1 VGHSP
6 QEQPLP
12 NGIAWAPS
20 LLPALPASELREGRE
35 GGCSV
40 VYWTRQTG
48 RQKSKW
54 ERTERQ
60 FSKSTTEGEGALP
73 LLTCLQRVPSS
84 PFLMYPVLPCWLPG
98 SMLLQTPKEELR
110 NQKISPVCPQK
121 RCCGPRGRHRMGSV
135 DRKQRKGVQ
144 EEAFGLG
151 VGGKQCISHLR
162 NPLFPLSKHRAQY
175 LEKKKKREREREKVF
190 WLLGR
195 CRPPS
200 SQAQVGRWARACT
213 CKR

>member
-1 VGHSP
+1 
-6 QEQPLP
+6 
-12 NGIAWAPS
+12 
-20 LLPALPASELREGRE
+20 
-35 GGCSV
+35 V

-175 LEKKKKREREREKVF
+175 LEKKKREREREKKF
-190 WLLGR
+190 FGFLAAAGHH
-195 CRPPS
+195 PPKR
-200 SQAQVGRWARACT
+200 RWAGGRGRAHVNGRPRIPGSFGHMRQQQQLT
-213 CKR
+213 TNK